1 VPSQNK
7 RNILLKGEI
16 FLLKSR
22 KEVFNRLSDA
32 AFGIKRP
39 ESGKVSHDSF
49 LGSCAVI
56 DANFVELNED
66 FPPDSGN
73 KSKSGTVPNSESIP
87 NSDSLDPELLDKLR
101 EYLKTRSQEEISE
114 IFEEIRK
121 ILENRAS
128 KDRSK
133 NEFNNRMRGVPYNKR
148 RNIRENIKSAFRF
161 CSETASRGKERIIT
175 ASKVVSSAASSIA
188 SDGKESIK
196 VSSRMLNNKWNE
208 LSPRDRKIISELIIA
223 VIEIGLLKGSSKS
236 RKAAFAILS
245 SITRHQTPGRN
256 DLEQFLEGAQR
267 LFKRGR

>member
-1 VPSQNK
+1 M
-7 RNILLKGEI
+7 
-16 FLLKSR
+16 LKS
-22 KEVFNRLSDA
+22 KKGVFDRLSDA
-32 AFGIKRP
+32 AFWVKRP
-39 ESGKVSHDSF
+39 ESKKSSHDSL

-66 FPPDSGN
+66 SSPDSGN
-73 KSKSGTVPNSESIP
+73 KSKSGAVPNSESIP
-87 NSDSLDPELLDKLR
+87 NSNSFDPELLDKLR

-128 KDRSK
+128 KGKSES
-133 NEFNNRMRGVPYNKR
+133 EFSNIMGEVPYNER
-148 RNIRENIKSAFRF
+148 RNIRENIRSIFRF
-161 CSETASRGKERIIT
+161 CSETASRGKKRIISV
-175 ASKVVSSAASSIA
+175 SKVVSSAASSIA

-196 VSSRMLNNKWNE
+196 VSSRELNKKWNE
-208 LSPRDRKIISELIIA
+208 LSPSDRKIISELIIA

-256 DLEQFLEGAQR
+256 DLEQFLEGAQKV
-267 LFKRGR
+267 FKRKN